1 MDTNRGYELRVV
13 LLLGLA
19 YGFAY
24 FDRMALSFVS
34 PFVIEELGLSNFQV
48 SALGSGL
55 SATWALGALVF
66 GLLSDRLGR
75 RKRFLLVALVVFSL
89 CSILSGLSQG
99 FWQLLAARMVMGAAE
114 GPFLPICLAIIIA
127 ASAERRRGLNAGIVQ
142 NVFGAIIGTAIAPV
156 VLVWMAEEYSWRF
169 AFLMAGVPGLILAVL
184 IWRFIDEPK
193 PASESDARP
202 ATLGLALLKERNIWL
217 CSLISCLLVG
227 WVVVGSIFYPLY
239 LVGPRALEPAT
250 MAMIMAALGLCPA
263 IGGVLVTWISDRVGR
278 RPPLIGFSVLMASSP
293 AVMLWLDAPLPLFT
307 AALFVGWIGM
317 GVFPLFMGV
326 IPGESL
332 GRGLAATAMGLVVCI
347 GELTG
352 GVFAPLVAGWLAD
365 ASGLALPM
373 VIMIA
378 LAGASAL
385 VSLGLKETNP
395 AVLRGRGVMAGEFA

>member
-1 MDTNRGYELRVV
+1 MTATRAYELRVV

-24 FDRMALSFVS
+24 FDRMALTFVS
-34 PFVIEELGLSNFQV
+34 PFVIEDLGLSNFEV
-48 SALGSGL
+48 SALGAGL

-66 GLLSDRLGR
+66 GLLSDRMGR
-75 RKRFLLVALVVFSL
+75 RKPFLLVAMVVFSL

-99 FWQLLAARMVMGAAE
+99 FWQLFAARVVMGAAE

-142 NVFGAIIGTAIAPV
+142 NVFGAILGTAIAPV
-156 VLVWMAEEYSWRF
+156 VLVWLAEEWSWRV
-169 AFLMAGVPGLILAVL
+169 AFLMAGVPGLVLALL
-184 IWRFIDEPK
+184 IWRFIDEP
-193 PASESDARP
+193 PDTRDPDAPHAS
-202 ATLGLALLKERNIWL
+202 LGLALLKERNIWL

-239 LVGPRALEPAT
+239 LVGPRGLEPGT
-250 MAMIMAALGLCPA
+250 MSGVMAALGLCPA

-278 RPPLIGFSVLMASSP
+278 RPPLVGFAVLMATSP
-293 AVMLWLDAPLPLFT
+293 MVMLWFDAPLALFT
-307 AALFVGWIGM
+307 ALLFIGWIGM

-326 IPGESL
+326 IPGETL
-332 GRGLAATAMGLVVCI
+332 ARGLAATAMGLVVCI

-365 ASGLALPM
+365 AAGLQLPMYIMIGLAGT
-373 VIMIA
+373 A
-378 LAGASAL
+378 AL
-385 VSLGLKETNP
+385 VALGLRETNP
-395 AVLRGRGVMAGEFA
+395 AVLRRREAGGEVIA

>member
-1 MDTNRGYELRVV
+1 MATRRAYELRVV

-24 FDRMALSFVS
+24 FDRMALTFVS
-34 PFVIEELGLSNFQV
+34 PFVIEELGLSNFEV

-55 SATWALGALVF
+55 SATWAIGALVF
-66 GLLSDRLGR
+66 GLLSDRMGR
-75 RKRFLLVALVVFSL
+75 RKPFLLVAMVVFSL

-142 NVFGAIIGTAIAPV
+142 NVFGAILGTAVAPV
-156 VLVWMAEEYSWRF
+156 VLVWLAEEYSWRF
-169 AFLMAGVPGLILAVL
+169 AFLMAGVPGLVLALL
-184 IWRFIDEPK
+184 IWRFIDEPPDTRDPDA
-193 PASESDARP
+193 PAPS
-202 ATLGLALLKERNIWL
+202 LGLALLQERNIWL

-250 MAMIMAALGLCPA
+250 MSGVMAALGLCPA

-278 RPPLIGFSVLMASSP
+278 RPPLIGFALLMATSP
-293 AVMLWLDAPLPLFT
+293 LVMLWFDGPLPLFT
-307 AALFVGWIGM
+307 GLLFVGWIGM

-326 IPGESL
+326 IPGETL
-332 GRGLAATAMGLVVCI
+332 AKGLAATAMGLVVCI

-365 ASGLALPM
+365 AAGLQLPMLIMVGLAL
-373 VIMIA
+373 A
-378 LAGASAL
+378 AAL
-385 VSLGLKETNP
+385 VALGLKETNP
-395 AVLRGRGVMAGEFA
+395 VVLRRQEG